1 MKRPLE
7 VSDLGLR
14 ISDFLSAV
22 SGLCLG
28 VSTDLGVHIQVEN
41 IGQSH
46 QIVKNSDDVSGQIDV
61 IIRKAR
67 QSQLFQILIDDLGGC
82 QRDLFG
88 ELQKRQGFRIQRSAA
103 KVGGNLLD
111 QFG

>member
-1 MKRPLE
+1 MKF
-7 VSDLGLR
+7 R
-14 ISDFLSAV
+14 IWDFGFRIFCQRSAV

-28 VSTDLGVHIQVEN
+28 GSTDLGVHIQVEN

-67 QSQLFQILIDDLGGC
+67 QAQLFQILIDDLGRC
-82 QRDLFG
+82 QRDLLG